1 MDFSADLSVACDTA
15 AQWILEADAL
25 VVGTGAGMGVDSG
38 LPTCRGRHSSTRL
51 RQVGFGYA
59 DMCNAQRLIENPSLA
74 WTFWVH
80 CQNLYATA
88 VPHEGYGIIRSW
100 AETMPSGAFSYTTN
114 VDGHWSVAGWG
125 SERIY
130 ERHGSVFSLQ
140 CSTPCCSHVWPEL
153 VTSGRVKRHSALPS
167 CPTCQA
173 PARPNVVMDSDTAFV
188 RNERGRAQQL
198 NYKAWKK
205 SVDALKG
212 PNLVMP
218 SPQAKV
224 VCLEIGASTVSPHV
238 RTEMEKIAGDMHARL
253 IRINLE
259 EPTLPQGLADRFVCI
274 PRSALEALREI
285 NRQVQKRS
293 VPPPPSMCRTVP
305 SRCSARKGRER
316 VEIASKRLKIVGSN
330 SCPCDPCAQSH
341 AEVDRPV
348 CSSAPETQNSPFGQ
362 EGEEPEGTVQVESSS
377 DDDVADEFPHGGM
390 ARHDFADRRCSI
402 CNILEENAA
411 LPCVLDHLWQKVCV
425 YCGTRWELE
434 NDSSICMA
442 ARWAQ

>member
-238 RTEMEKIAGDMHARL
+238 RTEMEKIAGDMHARGAHSSSGSCGPFCL
-253 IRINLE
+253 YSSFRPGSTPRDQ
-259 EPTLPQGLADRFVCI
+259 PTGAKAVRASSSKHVSH
-274 PRSALEALREI
+274 SALEVFSAQR
-285 NRQVQKRS
+285 
-293 VPPPPSMCRTVP
+293 
-305 SRCSARKGRER
+305 ARKGGDCFE
-316 VEIASKRLKIVGSN
+316 ALKNCRFKFVS
-330 SCPCDPCAQSH
+330 
-341 AEVDRPV
+341 VRPLR
-348 CSSAPETQNSPFGQ
+348 A
-362 EGEEPEGTVQVESSS
+362 
-377 DDDVADEFPHGGM
+377 VA
-390 ARHDFADRRCSI
+390 RRS
-402 CNILEENAA
+402 
-411 LPCVLDHLWQKVCV
+411 
-425 YCGTRWELE
+425 
-434 NDSSICMA
+434 
-442 ARWAQ
+442 